1 MDYTWS
7 GPGMGL
13 YTAASSIIL
22 EESIIKTLPQVV
34 HEYASQEVAQ
44 KNM

>member
-1 MDYTWS
+1 MDYIWS

-13 YTAASSIIL
+13 YTSASSIIL
-22 EESIIKTLPQVV
+22 EESIIKTLPEVV
-34 HEYASQEVAQ
+34 NEYASQAVAQ